1 MTCTDIKSY
10 FQNIDSIYE
19 HFCEKECNRYVWTE
33 LFILGTDTSLQTT
46 RIYAENELA
55 NHNERIR
62 LTDDWK
68 QLIDLYDAIF
78 F

>member
-1 MTCTDIKSY
+1 M
-10 FQNIDSIYE
+10 
-19 HFCEKECNRYVWTE
+19 WTE

-55 NHNERIR
+55 NHNERIH

-78 F
+78 LKDATCVHFFAYFIASCRYIDILLLYV